1 MCKCM
6 HMRMRVYIHLCDVHS
21 HAHVYEGINVLEIQF
36 LHVRIYTHCQL
47 ALAIAGAI
55 DLHCANACARWLRLY
70 LYTCIRT
77 YVRTG
82 NALPATNIRDRDVYA
97 HARTARE
104 PKKLKTTHT
113 VVYAGCCPPAHA
125 ASNSTS
131 DTEEILPP
139 PLLPMHTAGT
149 NV

>member
-1 MCKCM
+1 M
-6 HMRMRVYIHLCDVHS
+6 HMRMRMYIHLCDVHS

-82 NALPATNIRDRDVYA
+82 NALPATNIRDRDV
-97 HARTARE
+97 RTC
-104 PKKLKTTHT
+104 THRT
-113 VVYAGCCPPAHA
+113 RTKNGENDPHGGLRRL
-125 ASNSTS
+125 
-131 DTEEILPP
+131 LPP
-139 PLLPMHTAGT
+139 CPCGIELNERHRGDLAAPVAANAHSRD
-149 NV
+149 